1 MDKNLRVI
9 NLGISSFYDALISQ
23 GVDAAQIDWKPP
35 VKVNV
40 ELGAKVDRIMDSC
53 FAAKMNQANQDAID
67 MIINA
72 DPEWIGVGLAGDF
85 IEGLDDYTV
94 THSGPPISFDEMVML
109 HQRGMVSA
117 CLFEGWAKTEEEAL
131 ALIKS
136 GKIKMI
142 SALDTN
148 TVGAGTGIITKNVA
162 MIIIKDRNNGKIAA
176 TFPAEGIRF
185 QGGFC
190 GWGLYSPEIAE
201 NLYHMRDYLLP
212 PMDRVAKMKGGVP
225 IKPILAESMQMGDE
239 NHTRQSAADLLFE
252 HQVLLDMAKIDD
264 MDREQVLASMNYIVE
279 TPRFFHCFGQG
290 ASRAANLGNVG
301 REYSTMVT
309 AVCGNGVRFGIKI
322 AALGDQW
329 FEADAPYMKGQY
341 TSSKF
346 TIDDQLP
353 WIGDSC
359 VVECAGLGGLAAAAS
374 PITCNLRGMTLRES
388 IAQTRE
394 MEKIC
399 IGKNHNYP
407 IPNLDFDFLPVGID
421 MMKVIKTGICPCI
434 HGGMFNKEGGLIG
447 AGMARVPMECF
458 EKAFAAYCEKYG
470 L

>member
-1 MDKNLRVI
+1 MNKQLGVI
-9 NLGISSFYDALISQ
+9 NVGISSFYDSLAEQ
-23 GVDAAQIDWKPP
+23 NVKACEIDWKPP
-35 VKVNV
+35 FKVNA
-40 ELGAKVDRIMDSC
+40 ELAKKVDEIKASKF
-53 FAAKMNQANQDAID
+53 FANIEKANQDAAD
-67 MIINA
+67 MLINA
-72 DPEWIGVGLAGDF
+72 DPVWIGVKPAGEV

-131 ALIKS
+131 KLIKS

-148 TVGAGTGIITKNVA
+148 TVGAGTGIITKHVA
-162 MIIIKDRNNGKIAA
+162 MIIIKDRNNGKVTA
-176 TFPAEGIRF
+176 TFPAEGIAF

-190 GWGLYSPEIAE
+190 GWGLYSKEIAE
-201 NLYHMRDYLLP
+201 NLYHMRDWLLP
-212 PMDRVAKMKGGVP
+212 PMDRVAQMKGGLP

-252 HQVLLDMAKIDD
+252 HQVLLDMAKIED
-264 MDREQVLASMNYIVE
+264 MPKQQVLDSMNYIVE

-322 AALGDQW
+322 AAMGDEW
-329 FEADAPYMKGQY
+329 FEADAPFMEGQY
-341 TSSKF
+341 TSSKY
-346 TIDDQLP
+346 TKADQLP

-374 PITCNLRGMTLRES
+374 PIVLNLRGITLKGA

-394 MEKIC
+394 MEQIC
-399 IGKNHNYP
+399 ITKNHNYP
-407 IPNLDFDFLPVGID
+407 IPNLDFDFLPCGID
-421 MMKVIKTGICPCI
+421 MMKVIETGISPCI

-458 EKAFAAYCEKYG
+458 EKAFAAYVKKYG